1 MNVAPLT
8 ASEGGTTA
16 PTHVAIIMDGNGRWA
31 QARGKI
37 RSAGHRAGA
46 ESVRRA
52 LESAL
57 EQGVKYLTLF
67 SFSSENWSRPKSEI
81 ADLMGLLRV
90 YLKKEVGTLC
100 EKDIRLRVIGDRSQ
114 LAPDI
119 IVAIENAE
127 QKTVSNTRLTLVL
140 ALSYGA
146 RDELVM
152 AAKNLAAKVTA
163 GTMRVEDIDTKA
175 FNDELYTSDIP
186 DPDLLI
192 RTSGEQRISNFLL
205 WQLAYTEFVFIDKHW
220 PDFASEDLAL
230 AIKEFGRRERRFG
243 TSHA

>member
-1 MNVAPLT
+1 MSVAPLT
-8 ASEGGTTA
+8 SSEGGFA

-46 ESVRRA
+46 ESVRKS

-57 EQGVKYLTLF
+57 EQDVKYLTLF

-81 ADLMGLLRV
+81 ADLMGLLRI

-100 EKDIRLRVIGDRSQ
+100 EKGIRLRVIGDRSQ

-119 IVAIENAE
+119 VAAIEDAE
-127 QKTVSNTRLTLVL
+127 QKTISNSRLTLVL

-152 AAKNLAAKVTA
+152 AAKNLASKVAA
-163 GTMRVEDIDTKA
+163 GTMSVDEIDTKA
-175 FNDELYTSDIP
+175 FNDELYTADIP

-220 PDFASEDLAL
+220 PDFDAEDLAA